1 MITYDEATTVLYTV
15 LCTKSYAPAGYYTV
29 VQYKSDP
36 LYSVQDTE
44 FTLDPILNHPK
55 FIRTHIGPAA

>member
-1 MITYDEATTVLYTV
+1 MISVDEATAVLYTV

-36 LYSVQDTE
+36 LYSVTHTE
-44 FTLDPILNHPK
+44 FVLDPILNSPK

>member
-1 MITYDEATTVLYTV
+1 MISVDEATTVLYTV
-15 LCTKSYAPAGYYTV
+15 LCTRQYTPAGYYTV

-44 FTLDPILNHPK
+44 FTLDPTLNHPK
-55 FIRTHIGPAA
+55 FITTNIGPAA